1 MSLVEKPVQYAFDL
15 PQSGGC
21 EIAPL
26 GGETENFLPLSPP
39 KGIASPRRK
48 LATGDRFN
56 DSPVDHDLLLRLGAD
71 LRDMEGGAIVQ
82 VCKYAGVPCVSFK
95 AVSDVYGSG
104 STTEQYEKNLSRACL
119 NLKAYMG
126 EVFAALD

>member
-1 MSLVEKPVQYAFDL
+1 MLD
-15 PQSGGC
+15 
-21 EIAPL
+21 
-26 GGETENFLPLSPP
+26 GETENFLPLSTP
-39 KGIASPRRK
+39 KGIDFPRRK

-71 LRDMEGGAIVQ
+71 LRDMEGGAIVE

-104 STTEQYEKNLSRACL
+104 STTEQYQKNLSRACL